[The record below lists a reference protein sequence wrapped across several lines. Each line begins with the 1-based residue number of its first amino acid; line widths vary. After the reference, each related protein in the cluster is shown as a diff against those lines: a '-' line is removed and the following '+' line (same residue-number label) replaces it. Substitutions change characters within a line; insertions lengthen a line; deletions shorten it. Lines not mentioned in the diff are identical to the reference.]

1 MKDIL
6 VLTDQADDFTL
17 ISRVLEKTYVVSH
30 AADLA
35 TARAMHTRSPFD
47 MIVADIFLLE
57 KHPESST
64 FQFANHPFV
73 AANPFVQFVVLCDKK
88 NMTTALKA
96 VKEGAAGYLPS
107 PVRKQDIQLL
117 LQSVPRA
124 LSRDFELDY
133 LRDHFWKTEWL
144 DVIQSKNPCMKK
156 VYENIKSVAPTIAT
170 VLLLGETGTGKGMTA
185 RLIHWHSQRFD
196 KPFIE
201 VHCGAIPDTLI
212 ESELFGHEKGAFTG
226 ADRRKPGKFEMAR
239 GGTIFLD
246 EIGTITPAAQ
256 IKLLQVLQDGIFNR
270 IGGDISLQ
278 SDVRIIAATNADIF
292 DLVKTGQ
299 FRKDLY
305 YRLNI
310 FPIEIP
316 PLRERREDL
325 PYLTDLFLKNLNIK
339 YKKQITGIH
348 PLVMEK
354 FARYDWP
361 GNIRELENIMERA
374 HILEQSSQLMPHSF
388 PLETMPDCDFPVQD
402 NDTGTNL
409 ARARQQAVD
418 RFEQSYLTTLLGQ
431 ARGRID
437 KAAAMAGITPR
448 QLNRLLKR
456 HHLNKKDFK
465 PAKDL

>member
-6 VLTDQADDFTL
+6 VLTETSDDFTL
-17 ISRVLEKTYVVSH
+17 ISRVLGDAFTVRH
-30 AADLA
+30 APDLV
-35 TARAMHTRSPFD
+35 TAEALHAQSPFD
-47 MIVADIFLLE
+47 MIMADIFVLE
-57 KHPESST
+57 NHHASGT
-64 FQFANHPFV
+64 FQFSEHPFV
-73 AANPFVQFVVLCDKK
+73 AANPFVQFVVLCDK
-88 NMTTALKA
+88 NNLTTALAA
-96 VKEGAAGYLPS
+96 VKDGAAGYLLS
-107 PVRKQDIQLL
+107 PVRKRDVKLV
-117 LQSVPRA
+117 LQSVTQA

-156 VYENIKSVAPTIAT
+156 VYESIKSVAPTIAT
-170 VLLLGETGTGKGMTA
+170 VLLLGDTGTGKGMTA

-226 ADRRKPGKFEMAR
+226 ADRRKPGKFEMAG

-270 IGGDISLQ
+270 IGGDISLH

-292 DLVKTGQ
+292 ELVKTGH

-310 FPIEIP
+310 FPIAIP
-316 PLRERREDL
+316 PLQERREDL
-325 PYLTDLFLKNLNIK
+325 PYLADLFVKNLNIK
-339 YKKQITGIH
+339 YKKNISGIH

-354 FARYDWP
+354 FTRYDWP
-361 GNIRELENIMERA
+361 GNIRELENIIERA
-374 HILEQSSQLMPHSF
+374 YILEQSSQLMPQSF
-388 PLETMPDCDFPVQD
+388 PLETMPDCDSPAQED
-402 NDTGTNL
+402 DADTTL
-409 ARARQQAVD
+409 AKARQQAVD
-418 RFEQSYLTTLLGQ
+418 RFEQSYLTVLLGQ
-431 ARGRID
+431 VQGRID
-437 KAAAMAGITPR
+437 KAADRAGITPR

-456 HHLNKKDFK
+456 HHLNKNDFK
-465 PAKDL
+465 PRKDP

>member
-6 VLTDQADDFTL
+6 VLTETLDDFTL
-17 ISRVLEKTYVVSH
+17 ISRVLGDGFTIRH
-30 AADLA
+30 AADLL
-35 TARAMHTRSPFD
+35 TAETLHSQSPFD
-47 MIVADIFLLE
+47 MIMADIFVLE
-57 KHPESST
+57 KYPESGT
-64 FQFANHPFV
+64 FQFSEHPFV
-73 AANPFVQFVVLCDKK
+73 AANPFVQFVVLCDK
-88 NMTTALKA
+88 NNLTTALAA
-96 VKEGAAGYLPS
+96 VKEGAAGYLLS
-107 PVRKQDIQLL
+107 PVRKRDVQLL
-117 LQSVPRA
+117 LQSVTRA

-156 VYENIKSVAPTIAT
+156 VYESIKSVAPTIAT

-256 IKLLQVLQDGIFNR
+256 IKLLQVLQDGVFSR
-270 IGGDISLQ
+270 IGGDMPLQ

-292 DLVKTGQ
+292 ELVKTGH

-316 PLRERREDL
+316 PLHDRREDL
-325 PYLTDLFLKNLNIK
+325 PYLSDLFVKNLNIK
-339 YKKQITGIH
+339 YKKKISGIH

-361 GNIRELENIMERA
+361 GNIRELENIIERA
-374 HILEQSSQLMPHSF
+374 YILEQSSQLMPHSF
-388 PLETMPDCDFPVQD
+388 PLETMPDCDSPVPD
-402 NDTGTNL
+402 DDAGTTL
-409 ARARQQAVD
+409 AKARQHAID
-418 RFEQSYLTTLLGQ
+418 RFEQSYLTVLLGQ
-431 ARGRID
+431 VQGRID
-437 KAAAMAGITPR
+437 RAADRAGITPR

-456 HHLNKKDFK
+456 HHLNKNDFK
-465 PAKDL
+465 PGKDV

>member
-6 VLTDQADDFTL
+6 VLTEKSDDFICISQVLKDAFTL
-17 ISRVLEKTYVVSH
+17 KH
-30 AADLA
+30 ATDLF
-35 TARAMHTRSPFD
+35 TAEALHSQSPFD
-47 MIVADIFLLE
+47 MIMADIFVLE
-57 KHPESST
+57 SHPET
-64 FQFANHPFV
+64 GIFQFSEHPFI
-73 AANPFVQFVVLCDKK
+73 AANPFVQFVVLCDKH
-88 NMTTALKA
+88 NLTTALSA
-96 VKEGAAGYLPS
+96 VKAGAAGYLLS
-107 PVRKQDIQLL
+107 PVRKRDVQLL
-117 LQSVPRA
+117 LQSVTRA

-144 DVIQSKNPCMKK
+144 DVIQSKNPGMKK

-292 DLVKTGQ
+292 ELVKTGQ

-316 PLRERREDL
+316 PLHERREDL
-325 PYLTDLFLKNLNIK
+325 PYLADLFLKKLTIK
-339 YKKQITGIH
+339 YKKNISRIH

-354 FARYDWP
+354 FIRYDWP
-361 GNIRELENIMERA
+361 GNIRELENIIERA
-374 HILEQSSQLMPHSF
+374 YILEQSSQLMPHSF
-388 PLETMPDCDFPVQD
+388 PLETMPDADAPVQE
-402 NDTGTNL
+402 NDAGTNL
-409 ARARQQAVD
+409 AFARQQAID
-418 RFEQSYLTTLLGQ
+418 RFEQSYLTALLGQ
-431 ARGRID
+431 AQGRID
-437 KAAAMAGITPR
+437 KAADKAGITPR

-456 HHLNKKDFK
+456 HHLNKNDFK
-465 PAKDL
+465 PGKDI

>member
-6 VLTDQADDFTL
+6 VLTEASDDFSL
-17 ISRVLEKTYVVSH
+17 ISRVLGDAFTVRH
-30 AADLA
+30 ARDLV
-35 TARAMHTRSPFD
+35 TAQALHSQSPFD
-47 MIVADIFLLE
+47 MIMADISVLETHHESGTFLFSE
-57 KHPESST
+57 
-64 FQFANHPFV
+64 HPFV

-88 NMTTALKA
+88 HLTTALAA
-96 VKEGAAGYLPS
+96 VKDGAAGYLLS
-107 PVRKQDIQLL
+107 PVRKRDVKLV
-117 LQSVPRA
+117 LQSVTQA
-124 LSRDFELDY
+124 ISKDFELDY

-156 VYENIKSVAPTIAT
+156 IYENIKSVAPTIAT
-170 VLLLGETGTGKGMTA
+170 VLLLGDTGTGKGMTA

-226 ADRRKPGKFEMAR
+226 ADRRKPGKFEMAW

-278 SDVRIIAATNADIF
+278 SDVRIIAATNADIQE
-292 DLVKTGQ
+292 LVKTGQ

-310 FPIEIP
+310 FPIQIP
-316 PLRERREDL
+316 PLNERREDL
-325 PYLTDLFLKNLNIK
+325 PYLTDLFLKKLNTK
-339 YKKQITGIH
+339 YGKKISRIH
-348 PLVMEK
+348 SLVMEK
-354 FARYDWP
+354 FTRYDWP
-361 GNIRELENIMERA
+361 GNIRELENIIERA
-374 HILEQSSQLMPHSF
+374 YILEQSSQLMPHSF
-388 PLETMPDCDFPVQD
+388 PLETMPDCDSPVPD
-402 NDTGTNL
+402 DAAGTNL
-409 ARARQQAVD
+409 AQARQQAVD
-418 RFEQSYLTTLLGQ
+418 RFEQSYLTVLLGQ
-431 ARGRID
+431 VQGRID
-437 KAAAMAGITPR
+437 KAAARAGITPR

-456 HHLNKKDFK
+456 HHLNKNDFK
-465 PAKDL
+465 PKKDL